1 MNGIQEVR
9 GSIPLISTK
18 KKVPRF
24 KRLGTFS
31 LLFALIC
38 SSFLCLF
45 AVLISFH
52 VATMQQQD
60 FFRLSPLFSGDQ
72 LSLRPGNALA
82 ALLRRDR
89 SVPACP
95 WYAFLLDRHS
105 CIPEGL
111 HQDDSADAVIRA
123 KRGSW

>member
-1 MNGIQEVR
+1 M
-9 GSIPLISTK
+9 
-18 KKVPRF
+18 F
-24 KRLGTFS
+24 KYSMFVC
-31 LLFALIC
+31 C
-38 SSFLCLF
+38 SDFLSC
-45 AVLISFH
+45 SND
-52 VATMQQQD
+52 VATG
-60 FFRLSPLFSGDQ
+60 FFSLSPLFSGDQ
-72 LSLRPGNALA
+72 LSLRPGNTLA

-89 SVPACP
+89 SIPACP